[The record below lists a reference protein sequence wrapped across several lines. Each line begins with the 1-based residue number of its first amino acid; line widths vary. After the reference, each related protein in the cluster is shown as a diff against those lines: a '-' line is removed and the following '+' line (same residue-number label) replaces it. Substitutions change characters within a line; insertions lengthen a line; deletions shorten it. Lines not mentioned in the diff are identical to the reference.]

1 MPNKSTKKHSISC
14 IIGAAVSLV
23 AVFAAYLFGSIVY
36 HNRVEAQ
43 VEDDKQRLLHTS
55 TFHNGI
61 VINGVS
67 VGGMTMQE
75 AEAAMAQVEK
85 DLIADVGFF
94 LSHERASIIFGA
106 QDFDITYDTQ
116 SVLESAMLLAKEGE
130 PELLRQ
136 KIADIEANGAEY
148 TISYSIKPN
157 QSALESKLQWLCDHI
172 DCEPKDAF
180 FEPNPESVYITEDT
194 YNGIEQPELLDDYI
208 SPDRFIFYEGEA
220 GYSIDRDALTRELQE
235 RTEERDYG
243 DIAIPAKIIEPE
255 KSIDDI
261 RSTIVKRSEFASSYA
276 SGSYGVPDRIFNV
289 KKACGL
295 VNGTVVPPK
304 NPDDDSDKSYIFS
317 TNDTLGY
324 RSLENGWRLAP
335 GFVDGG
341 ANSEDSPG
349 GGVCHVSSTLYNA
362 VVKADLKIEYRINH
376 SRRVGYVDGGLD
388 ATIDSGRIDFL
399 WSNNTQHNIYV
410 FMWVDTKAKLV
421 RCEIY
426 GEPFPEEFDRVEFYG
441 KFVETIPI
449 GETLYIQTASLA
461 APHWYIFNSPRE
473 GSKYESYKAYY
484 KDGEL
489 VKGPIFVAKSE
500 YRMHPQRIYVWKGF
514 DPAVDVLTPEGKVPK
529 PED

>member
-1 MPNKSTKKHSISC
+1 MPNKSIKKHTVSC
-14 IIGAAVSLV
+14 IIAAIASLAAVV
-23 AVFAAYLFGSIVY
+23 AAYLFGSIVY
-36 HNRVEAQ
+36 HNRVVAQ
-43 VEDDKQRLLHTS
+43 VEADKQQLLLNS

-61 VINGVS
+61 VISGVA

-75 AEAAMAQVEK
+75 AREAMAQVESE
-85 DLIADVGFF
+85 LVADVGFF
-94 LSHERASIIFGA
+94 LSHERASILFGV

-148 TISYSIKPN
+148 TISYSIEPN
-157 QSALESKLQWLCDHI
+157 RNALESKIQWLCEHI

-180 FEPNPESVYITEDT
+180 FEPNPDSVYITEDT
-194 YNGIEQPELLDDYI
+194 YEGIEHPELLDDYI
-208 SPDRFIFYEGEA
+208 SPDRFIFFEGEA
-220 GYSIDRDALTRELQE
+220 GYSVDRDALSKELYE
-235 RTEERDYG
+235 RTGKRDFG
-243 DIAIPAKIIEPE
+243 DIVIPTETTEPE
-255 KSIDDI
+255 KDIDDI
-261 RSTIVKRSEFASSYA
+261 RSTIVMRSEFASSYA
-276 SGSYGVPDRIFNV
+276 SGSYGAPDRIFNV

-295 VNGTVVPPK
+295 VNGTVVPPI
-304 NPDDDSDKSYIFS
+304 NPYDDSDKSYIFS

-335 GFVDGG
+335 GYVDGG

-410 FMWVDTKAKLV
+410 FMWVDTEARQV

-426 GEPFPEEFDRVEFYG
+426 GEPFPEEFDSIEFYG
-441 KFVETIPI
+441 EFIETIPI
-449 GETLYIQTASLA
+449 GETLYIQTESLA

-473 GSKYESYKAYY
+473 GSVYESYKAYY

-514 DPAVDVLTPEGKVPK
+514 DPAVDVLTPEGKVHK
-529 PED
+529 PQD